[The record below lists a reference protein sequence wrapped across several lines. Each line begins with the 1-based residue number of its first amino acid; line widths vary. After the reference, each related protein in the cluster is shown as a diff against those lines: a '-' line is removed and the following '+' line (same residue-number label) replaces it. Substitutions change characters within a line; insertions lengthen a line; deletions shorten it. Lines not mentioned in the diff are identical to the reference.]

1 MYETEEPCNKIT
13 CLSIREKQGIT
24 FFTWAGSMKLFTA
37 LPKMAI
43 EGDGRKCYGQA
54 CGMHTA
60 SFDLKWAEQGK
71 KNLSATVKTF
81 NYIFNHI

>member
-13 CLSIREKQGIT
+13 CLSIREKQGII
-24 FFTWAGSMKLFTA
+24 FFAWAGSMKLFTA
-37 LPKMAI
+37 LPIMAI

-60 SFDLKWAEQGK
+60 SFDLKRAEQAK
-71 KNLSATVKTF
+71 KKTQPVCHCKEVSL
-81 NYIFNHI
+81 HI

>member
-1 MYETEEPCNKIT
+1 
-13 CLSIREKQGIT
+13 
-24 FFTWAGSMKLFTA
+24 
-37 LPKMAI
+37 MAI

-71 KNLSATVKTF
+71 KNLSASATVKTF
-81 NYIFNHI
+81 NYIFSHI